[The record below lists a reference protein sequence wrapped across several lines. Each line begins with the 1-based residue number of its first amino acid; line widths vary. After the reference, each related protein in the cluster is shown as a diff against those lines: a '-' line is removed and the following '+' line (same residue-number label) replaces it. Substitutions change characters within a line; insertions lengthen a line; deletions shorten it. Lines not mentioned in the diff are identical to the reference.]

1 MSGNMMIDQTALPDV
16 LPTARLHATG
26 KPLGDLRI
34 ELRQISNWRN
44 VGTVVMVWGWVVAI
58 AAAARLI
65 DTWWSWAMAFVF
77 MAPMHAR
84 FLILM
89 HEAAHKL
96 LFSNKRAN
104 DLVGTWLIGY
114 PAFSPI
120 GIYRR
125 SHFAHHREEFGPE
138 EPDIPFY
145 SGYRTSPHVMRRR
158 LFRDAVG
165 ISGWK
170 NLKPL
175 FRGLKSPVARPA
187 AIGILGSQIPLIGLY
202 WVATGRW
209 YAYIVLWFAPYMTG
223 WRVIN
228 RLRAIAEHGG
238 LGASSDRRQTTHHV
252 RQSWLACF
260 WMVPF
265 HTGWHLAHHVDM
277 GIPWRNLPAFHLEL
291 VAAGYVT
298 PTITYPSYI
307 ALWKALASEG
317 KPSTWR
323 PVPTIH
329 GVSDSLTT
337 V

>member
-1 MSGNMMIDQTALPDV
+1 MSGNMMIDPAALPSV
-16 LPTARLHATG
+16 LPTSRLLESG
-26 KPLGDLRI
+26 KPVPEVRADLR
-34 ELRQISNWRN
+34 RISDRHNAI
-44 VGTVVMVWGWVVAI
+44 TVAMVWGWVAVIGAG
-58 AAAARLI
+58 ARTI
-65 DTWWSWAMAFVF
+65 DTWWSWAFAFVL
-77 MAPMHAR
+77 MSPMHAR

-96 LFSNKRAN
+96 LFSNKRMN
-104 DLVGTWLIGY
+104 DLIGTWLIAY

-138 EPDIPFY
+138 EPDIAFY
-145 SGYRTSPHVMRRR
+145 GGYRTTPNVLRRR
-158 LFRDAVG
+158 LVRDAVG

-175 FRGLKSPVARPA
+175 FRGLTSPVGRPTA
-187 AIGILGSQIPLIGLY
+187 MGILGTQIPLFVLGWI
-202 WVATGRW
+202 ATGRW
-209 YAYIVLWFAPYMTG
+209 YAYIVLWLGPYLTG

-252 RQSWLACF
+252 RQSLLARF

-265 HTGWHLAHHVDM
+265 NTGWHLAHHVDM
-277 GIPWRNLPAFHLEL
+277 GIPWRNLPRFHAEL

-298 PTITYPSYI
+298 DAIEYPSYVS
-307 ALWKALASEG
+307 LWRALASEG
-317 KPSTWR
+317 KPTWR
-323 PVPTIH
+323 PVPT
-329 GVSDSLTT
+329 SA
-337 V
+337 